1 LFLEGKYDEAIEKYK
16 KVLEINPE
24 DKDAYNN

>member
-1 LFLEGKYDEAIEKYK
+1 LSSQGKYDEAIEKYK
-16 KVLEINPE
+16 KVLEIDPK

>member
-1 LFLEGKYDEAIEKYK
+1 LSSQEKYDEAIEKYK
-16 KVLEINPE
+16 KAIEINPK